1 MIVTISRQPG
11 SGGEEI
17 ARSLAEKKGFRIFD
31 KEVLRGKLI
40 ELEVPEPMI
49 DRYDEKK
56 PGIWSGFSEAKEKYL
71 HFMKK
76 AILEFAME
84 GDCVLLGRGTQV
96 LFSGIPGVVKVRI
109 VAPVG
114 QCALRF
120 SEEHGYYLKEAE
132 KIIRH
137 INNEREGFYKSFFHR
152 KLDSFMLYD
161 LIINTEFLD
170 VDASLSLIE
179 DAIETK
185 MDYDC
190 YLEDLLLEQNV
201 AELLLY
207 ERKVPIHDLNVVA
220 SKGVISLK
228 GEIFGDVSVEYCKT
242 VAMEVS
248 GVIDVDTIHLQANIS
263 SSAYRI

>member
-17 ARSLAEKKGFRIFD
+17 ARSLAEKKGFRVFD
-31 KEVLRGKLI
+31 RNVLKKKLI

-49 DRYDEKK
+49 NRYDEKK
-56 PGIWSGFSEAKEKYL
+56 PGIWSGFTEAKEKYL

-96 LFSGIPGVVKVRI
+96 LFSGIPGVVKIRI
-109 VAPVG
+109 VAPVE

-120 SEEHGYYLKEAE
+120 SEEHGCHLKEAG

-137 INNEREGFYKSFFHR
+137 INNEREGFYKSFFHE
-152 KLDSFMLYD
+152 KLDSFLLYD
-161 LIINTEFLD
+161 LIINTEFMV

-185 MDYDC
+185 RDYDC
-190 YLEDLLLEQNV
+190 NLDDLLLEQNV
-201 AELLLY
+201 MEILLY
-207 ERKVPIHDLNVVA
+207 TRKIPIRDLNVVA
-220 SKGVISLK
+220 NKGIITLS
-228 GEIFGDVSVEYCKT
+228 GDIFGDASVEYCKT

-248 GVIDVDTIHLQANIS
+248 GVVDVDTVFLKANAMS
-263 SSAYRI
+263 SSYRL

>member
-11 SGGEEI
+11 SGGEKI
-17 ARSLAEKKGFRIFD
+17 ARSLAERKGLRFFYR
-31 KEVLRGKLI
+31 EVLKEKLV
-40 ELEVPEPMI
+40 ELEIPEPMI

-109 VAPVG
+109 VAPVE

-120 SEEHGYYLKEAE
+120 SEEHGYHLKEAE

-161 LIINTEFLD
+161 LIINTEFMD
-170 VDASLSLIE
+170 ADASISLIE

-185 MDYDC
+185 RDYDC
-190 YLEDLLLEQNV
+190 SLDDLLLEQNV
-201 AELLLY
+201 TEELQY
-207 ERKVPIHDLNVVA
+207 NKKVPIRDLNVVA
-220 SKGVISLK
+220 KKGVISLS
-228 GEIFGDVSVEYCKT
+228 GDIFGEVSVEYCKT

-248 GVIDVDTIHLQANIS
+248 GVVDVNTIHLRANVLSIGMD
-263 SSAYRI
+263 R

>member
-11 SGGEEI
+11 SGGEDI
-17 ARSLAEKKGFRIFD
+17 ARSLAEKKGLRVFD
-31 KEVLRGKLI
+31 REVLREKLI
-40 ELEVPEPMI
+40 ELEIPEPMI

-56 PGIWSGFSEAKEKYL
+56 PGIWHGFSETKEKYL

-120 SEEHGYYLKEAE
+120 SEEHGYHLKEAE

-137 INNEREGFYKSFFHR
+137 INNEREGFYKSFFHI

-179 DAIETK
+179 DTIETK
-185 MDYDC
+185 KNYDC
-190 YLEDLLLEQNV
+190 YLDDLLLEQNV
-201 AELLLY
+201 TELFLY
-207 ERKVPIHDLNVVA
+207 ERKLPIHDLNVVA
-220 SKGVISLK
+220 SKGVISLR
-228 GEIFGDVSVEYCKT
+228 GEIYGDVSVGYCKT

-248 GVIDVDTIHLQANIS
+248 GVVDVNTINLQANTS
-263 SSAYRI
+263 SSAYMA